1 MVGACIVIFCL
12 AVLYEGLKV
21 LREYLLK
28 RALVSGSKY
37 QEVTIGTKGLSSV
50 SDPQVK
56 SRYCQSGKIIK
67 LIILGID
74 ANNL

>member
-37 QEVTIGTKGLSSV
+37 QEVTIGTKGLS
-50 SDPQVK
+50 DPQVK
-56 SRYCQSGKIIK
+56 SRYCQSGQITK